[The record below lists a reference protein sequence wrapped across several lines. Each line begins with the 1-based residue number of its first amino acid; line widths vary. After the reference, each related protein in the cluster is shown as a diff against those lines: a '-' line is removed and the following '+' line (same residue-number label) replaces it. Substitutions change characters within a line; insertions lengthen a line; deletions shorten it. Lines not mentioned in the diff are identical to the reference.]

1 MKIDTSAVMIDVWG
15 KTIRMPPA
23 AGATEGAVITVGDA
37 CILSLIADHPED
49 RQERLEVKLQ
59 RFRLAETLR
68 AGGEVDLKADDI
80 VLIKQLANR
89 IWTVSVLGP
98 LVAAIDPA

>member
-1 MKIDTSAVMIDVWG
+1 MKIDTSAVLIGVWG
-15 KTIRMPPA
+15 EVLRMPPA

-37 CILSLIADHPED
+37 CILPLMADHPED

-59 RFRLAETLR
+59 RFKLAETLR
-68 AGGEVDLKADDI
+68 AGGEVNLKADDI
-80 VLIKQLANR
+80 VLIKQMANR
-89 IWTVSVLGP
+89 LWTVSVLGP

>member
-1 MKIDTSAVMIDVWG
+1 MKIDTSAVLIGVWG
-15 KTIRMPPA
+15 EALRVPPA
-23 AGATEGAVITVGDA
+23 VGATEGAVITVGDA
-37 CILSLIADHPED
+37 CIIPLIADHPED
-49 RQERLEVKLQ
+49 RQERLDVKLR
-59 RFRLAETLR
+59 RFTLACALR

-80 VLIKQLANR
+80 VLIKEMANR